1 MVLPQGETKKKY
13 KHVIFGFLM
22 ENELFKSYHKVFRIK
37 YHFVFCIKYRKDL
50 FLQED
55 YTESMKDICKG
66 LEDRYTIKFET
77 IGFDED
83 YTHLMLQSVPKY
95 SPSQIFRLVKSITAI
110 KLFEKHPEI
119 KKELWGGEF
128 WSDGGYVATVG
139 EGVNADII
147 REYIKKQGRKGEQL
161 KLFDFV

>member
-1 MVLPQGETKKKY
+1 ME
-13 KHVIFGFLM
+13 
-22 ENELFKSYHKVFRIK
+22 ENELCKSAHKAYRIK

-50 FLQED
+50 FLNKD
-55 YTESMKDICKG
+55 YVETLMQICKSF
-66 LEDRYTIKFET
+66 EQRYFMKFET

-83 YTHLMLQSVPKY
+83 HVHFMIQTAPKY
-95 SPSQIFRLVKSITAI
+95 SASQIFRLVKSISAMQ
-110 KLFEKHPEI
+110 LFEKYPEL

-147 REYIKKQGRKGEQL
+147 RKYIQRQGRKAEQL
-161 KLFDFV
+161 KLFEFS